1 VGRFS
6 PGLERYRKK
15 RRPADVE
22 PKPAAPQAKPLFVP
36 FPASSTARD
45 TAPHVEIV
53 SRPSKVQAL
62 IPASSNVEH
71 ELLQHFL
78 GGKSKNTLRAYE
90 QDLDALAQFLETDRA
105 GAIGRLFKNGA
116 QAGNSIVLQW
126 LNSMKAAALAS
137 STQARRLSTL
147 RSLAKAARMV
157 GFIDWNL
164 EIEGP
169 HVQNYR
175 DVEGPPEDDVRKM
188 LKACGEDAKGERD
201 RLVVLLLA
209 GFGLRRSEAVNL
221 RLRDYDG
228 RRLRVLG
235 KGEKLVWLS
244 MDAYSKGVLDR
255 WIAARNIQNPDAP
268 ILENNRGKRL
278 TPDGLYYVVQ
288 QIGKRAGVKV
298 WPHAFRHSAITA
310 SADLAKGDLRKV
322 QAFSRHTDPKTAM
335 LYIDR
340 QRDFGGDLRAG
351 VVQRLFTEEE
361 DESDGDGG

>member
-1 VGRFS
+1 
-6 PGLERYRKK
+6 
-15 RRPADVE
+15 
-22 PKPAAPQAKPLFVP
+22 
-36 FPASSTARD
+36 
-45 TAPHVEIV
+45 
-53 SRPSKVQAL
+53 
-62 IPASSNVEH
+62 
-71 ELLQHFL
+71 
-78 GGKSKNTLRAYE
+78 
-90 QDLDALAQFLETDRA
+90 
-105 GAIGRLFKNGA
+105 
-116 QAGNSIVLQW
+116 
-126 LNSMKAAALAS
+126 
-137 STQARRLSTL
+137 
-147 RSLAKAARMV
+147 MV